1 MHQVTV
7 KEIYVLL
14 VQIRATHGCHEGSW
28 YYEVTVERLGDT
40 GHCRVGW
47 ATKRAEV
54 QAPVGFDQY
63 GFSYRDILGT
73 KQHKAL
79 RENYGDGFAEGEQW
93 SANTTY
99 AVCTV

>member
-1 MHQVTV
+1 ML
-7 KEIYVLL
+7 VLL
-14 VQIRATHGCHEGSW
+14 VQIRATHGCHEGTW
-28 YYEVTVERLGDT
+28 YYEVTVERLGKT

-63 GFSYRDILGT
+63 GFSYRDVEGS

-79 RENYGDGFAEGEQW
+79 REDYGSDFTEGELQ
-93 SANTTY
+93 SLSLLHT
-99 AVCTV
+99 VCVWVCKT